1 MLMNYHE
8 MTMDEGRDSPARRK
22 QFLIICTVMLGA
34 FIHSLLTAGGISTVN
49 IQEGIFP
56 GGDLVY
62 KFTSRDYAATGSLME
77 SIGKDAG
84 IKAKDFADTM
94 YTVYLDEPTSVAGR
108 QQRFACGYLATD
120 TDGKKVK
127 KVLLEKND
135 EKTPPTEQDIYEL
148 PARNLWPALLYES
161 QSLPSVK
168 AAVVQFPFTNGF
180 VSALVH
186 SYKIIPALRK
196 HVLANSPSSDHSN
209 PPVIITTCSAK
220 EQMCTHYA
228 PLVKSKKFLLGR
240 PDSVAWIE
248 SLPKDT
254 SVIDWKGVKRM
265 ANRIVPF
272 AKYLPVPNFL
282 KSDDKEEL

>member
-1 MLMNYHE
+1 
-8 MTMDEGRDSPARRK
+8 MDEGRDSPAKRK

-77 SIGKDAG
+77 SIGKDCG
-84 IKAKDFADTM
+84 LKLKDFADTM
-94 YTVYLDEPTSVAGR
+94 YTVYLDEPAKTSGR
-108 QQRFACGYLATD
+108 QQRFAVGYLATD
-120 TDGKKVK
+120 VDGKKIK
-127 KVLLEKND
+127 KILMEKND
-135 EKTPPTEQDIYEL
+135 DKPEPTKEELLDL
-148 PARNLWPALLYES
+148 PARNLWPTLLYES
-161 QSLPSVK
+161 QALPSVK

-186 SYKIIPALRK
+186 SYKIIPALRA
-196 HVLANSPSSDHSN
+196 HVLSLPHASEN
-209 PPVIITTCSAK
+209 PPVIVTTCSAK

-240 PDSVAWIE
+240 PDSFEWLA
-248 SLPKDT
+248 SLPKET
-254 SVIDWKGVKRM
+254 SNLDWVGINRM
-265 ANRIVPF
+265 FHRIVPF
-272 AKYLPVPNFL
+272 AKYVPIPSFL
-282 KSDDKEEL
+282 KSGNTEDQEL

>member
-8 MTMDEGRDSPARRK
+8 LTMDEGRDSPAKRK

-62 KFTSRDYAATGSLME
+62 KFTSRDYAASGSLME
-77 SIGKDAG
+77 SIGKDAAM
-84 IKAKDFADTM
+84 KPKDFADTM

-120 TDGKKVK
+120 GDGKKVK
-127 KVLLEKND
+127 KGLMEKNE
-135 EKTPPTEQDIYEL
+135 EKKPPTEAEIYDL
-148 PARNLWPALLYES
+148 PARNLWPALMYES
-161 QSLPSVK
+161 QALPSVK

-196 HVLANSPSSDHSN
+196 HILANSPSDHSN
-209 PPVIITTCSAK
+209 PPVIISTCSAK

-240 PDSVAWIE
+240 LDSDAWIA
-248 SLPKDT
+248 SLPADT

-265 ANRIVPF
+265 AHRIVPF
-272 AKYLPVPNFL
+272 AKYISVPEFL

>member
-8 MTMDEGRDSPARRK
+8 LTMEEGRDSPAKRK

-62 KFTSRDYAATGSLME
+62 KFTSRDYAASGSLME
-77 SIGKDAG
+77 SIGKDAAL
-84 IKAKDFADTM
+84 KPKDFADIM
-94 YTVYLDEPTSVAGR
+94 YTVYLDEPTSVSGR

-120 TDGKKVK
+120 VDGKKVK
-127 KVLLEKND
+127 KGLMEKND
-135 EKTPPTEQDIYEL
+135 EKTPPTEAEIYEL

-196 HVLANSPSSDHSN
+196 HVLANSPSDRSN
-209 PPVIITTCSAK
+209 PPVIITTCSEK

-240 PDSVAWIE
+240 PDSTAWIA

-265 ANRIVPF
+265 AHRIVPF
-272 AKYLPVPNFL
+272 AKYIPVPQFL

>member
-8 MTMDEGRDSPARRK
+8 MTMTEGRDSPARRK

-77 SIGKDAG
+77 SIGKDVG
-84 IKAKDFADTM
+84 IKPKDFADTM
-94 YTVYLDEPTSVAGR
+94 YTVYLDEPSTVAGR

-120 TDGKKVK
+120 VEGKKIK
-127 KVLLEKND
+127 KALLEKND
-135 EKTPPTEQDIYEL
+135 EKTAPTAEELYDL
-148 PARNLWPALLYES
+148 PARSLWPTLLYES

-186 SYKIIPALRK
+186 SYKVIPALRA
-196 HVLANSPSSDHSN
+196 HVLAASPDHGSN
-209 PPVIITTCSAK
+209 PPVVISTCSSK

-240 PDSVAWIE
+240 PDSVAWIK
-248 SLPKDT
+248 SLPKET
-254 SVIDWKGVKRM
+254 SMIDWKGVKRM
-265 ANRIVPF
+265 FHRIVPF
-272 AKYLPVPNFL
+272 AKYVPLPAYF
-282 KSDDKEEL
+282 KSDEKEEL